1 MSARPQ
7 SSADS
12 SAEDVGALRDDM
24 LKAMRRMARSV
35 AVISCRHGERRY
47 SMSVTAVD
55 SLSADPPSLLI
66 CINRNASIYPPL
78 DAGADFCIN
87 LLAADQRD
95 SAVVCS
101 GRLTG
106 EARYTSGEWEDDLL
120 GVPSLR
126 DAQANLFCQQDGR
139 FDYGT
144 HAVFI
149 GRLRE
154 VRLAGEVSPLV
165 YVDGAYTTSA
175 PLGALCSA

>member
-1 MSARPQ
+1 MSA
-7 SSADS
+7 SSDT
-12 SAEDVGALRDDM
+12 SAETSPTLRDDM

-35 AVISCRHGERRY
+35 AVISCRDGERRY

-66 CINRNASIYPPL
+66 CINRNSSIYPPL
-78 DAGADFCIN
+78 DAGTDFCIN
-87 LLAADQRD
+87 LLAADHRD
-95 SAVVCS
+95 IAVDCS
-101 GRLTG
+101 GRLKG
-106 EARYTSGEWEDDLL
+106 EERFSSGEWEDDLL
-120 GVPSLR
+120 GVPCLR
-126 DAQANLFCQQDGR
+126 NAQANLVCRQDGR

-175 PLGALCSA
+175 PLRALCSA

>member
-1 MSARPQ
+1 MSTNPE
-7 SSADS
+7 SSQT
-12 SAEDVGALRDDM
+12 LRDDM

-35 AVISCRHGERRY
+35 AVISCRDGERRY

-66 CINRNASIYPPL
+66 CINRNSSIYPPL
-78 DAGADFCIN
+78 DAGTDFCIN
-87 LLAADQRD
+87 LLAADHQD
-95 SAVVCS
+95 IAVDCS
-101 GRLTG
+101 GRLKG
-106 EARYTSGEWEDDLL
+106 EERFTSGEWEDDLL
-120 GVPSLR
+120 GVPCLR
-126 DAQANLFCQQDGR
+126 NAQANLVCRQDGR

-175 PLGALCSA
+175 PLRALCSA

>member
-1 MSARPQ
+1 MSANPET
-7 SSADS
+7 ST
-12 SAEDVGALRDDM
+12 ALRDDM
-24 LKAMRRMARSV
+24 LMAMRRMARSV
-35 AVISCRHGERRY
+35 AVISCREGERRY

-66 CINRNASIYPPL
+66 CINRNSSIYPPL

-87 LLAADQRD
+87 LLAADHRD
-95 SAVVCS
+95 IAVDCS
-101 GRLTG
+101 GRLKG
-106 EARYTSGEWEDDLL
+106 EERFTSGEWEDDVL
-120 GVPSLR
+120 GVPCLR
-126 DAQANLFCQQDGR
+126 NAQANLVCSQDGR

-175 PLGALCSA
+175 PLSALCPA

>member
-1 MSARPQ
+1 MSANLEP
-7 SSADS
+7 ST
-12 SAEDVGALRDDM
+12 ALREDM
-24 LKAMRRMARSV
+24 LMAMRRMARSV

-66 CINRNASIYPPL
+66 CINRNSSIYPPL

-87 LLAADQRD
+87 LLAADHRD
-95 SAVVCS
+95 IAVDCS
-101 GRLTG
+101 GRLKG
-106 EARYTSGEWEDDLL
+106 EERFTSGEWEDDLL
-120 GVPSLR
+120 GVPCLR
-126 DAQANLFCQQDGR
+126 DAQANLVCQQDGR

-154 VRLAGEVSPLV
+154 VKLAGEVSPLV
-165 YVDGAYTTSA
+165 YVDGTYTTSA